1 MHQLTR
7 RQTLLAMTAMPLA
20 TTGCVSSTPAES
32 PAPQTRMINTGRG
45 TIEVL
50 VEGSVTGKPVM
61 MVPSLGRGARD
72 FDDLARRLAAG
83 GYRTLR
89 PQPRGIGA
97 SAPYAKD
104 VTLVDLADDIL
115 DVVAA
120 EAAAPCILLGHAF
133 GNRVVR
139 MASARKPQAIRAL
152 ILLAAGGK
160 TAMPPDIEAGL
171 LQSFDL
177 SLPDNIRM
185 QAVAKVFFAPGN
197 DPAPWRDGWYR
208 DVAAAQIEA
217 TERTK
222 VETWWSAGKAPI
234 LVLQPMQDVLA
245 PPENAEQLRRQE
257 GERVTVVYIDRA
269 GHALLPEQPEMVA
282 RQVAQYLGNL

>member
-1 MHQLTR
+1 MPA
-7 RQTLLAMTAMPLA
+7 LLSACMA
-20 TTGCVSSTPAES
+20 VPAETM
-32 PAPQTRMINTGRG
+32 PRTQTRMIGTARG
-45 TIEVL
+45 PLEVL
-50 VEGSVTGKPVM
+50 EDGPAGGRCIL
-61 MVPSLGRGARD
+61 MVPSLGRGASD
-72 FDDLARRLAAG
+72 FDDLARRLSAQG
-83 GYRTLR
+83 FRVLR

-104 VTLVDLADDIL
+104 VTLVALADDIL
-115 DVVAA
+115 DVIAA

-139 MASARKPQAIRAL
+139 MASARKPEAVKAL

-160 TAMPPDIEAGL
+160 TAIPPDIEAAL

-177 SLPDNIRM
+177 SLPEDQRM
-185 QAVAKVFFAPGN
+185 KAVAKAFFAPGN
-197 DPAPWRDGWYR
+197 DASVWREGWYR

-222 VETWWSAGKAPI
+222 VEAWWSAGAAPI

-245 PPENAEQLRRQE
+245 PPENAEQLRKQE
-257 GERVTVVYIDRA
+257 GARVTVVYVDRA
-269 GHALLPEQPEMVA
+269 GHALLPEQPEA
-282 RQVAQYLGNL
+282 IAGHITQYLARL